1 MYCVSAIL
9 LNFPASLPLAPE
21 LVTVMPEVTY
31 GTAVKESLGVPADV
45 PVAYLT
51 ASTGDM
57 GLGVNGTFV
66 PLSSTRFLMVFTGQL
81 TSRMWRRIS
90 SSLLVLF
97 QHILLKPHFSY
108 AEQLLPWVNM
118 YGRTWAKRL
127 LTPKL
132 SLKPDVV
139 DCWNMPGNLGLL
151 VSANW
156 GS

>member
-1 MYCVSAIL
+1 LYCVSAVL

-45 PVAYLT
+45 PVAYHT

-97 QHILLKPHFSY
+97 QHILIET
-108 AEQLLPWVNM
+108 ALLVC
-118 YGRTWAKRL
+118 RTAASMGQHVRADLGQKIVDTEIVPKARCGRL
-127 LTPKL
+127 LEHARKSWSAGL
-132 SLKPDVV
+132 S
-139 DCWNMPGNLGLL
+139 
-151 VSANW
+151 
-156 GS
+156 